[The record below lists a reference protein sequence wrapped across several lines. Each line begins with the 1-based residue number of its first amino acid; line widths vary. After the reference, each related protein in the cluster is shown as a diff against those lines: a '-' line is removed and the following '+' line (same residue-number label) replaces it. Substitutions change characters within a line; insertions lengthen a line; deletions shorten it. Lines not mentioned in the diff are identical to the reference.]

1 MNYKK
6 YDVPGISK
14 QFVLQARSGFQ
25 LNFNLYDVCHC

>member
-14 QFVLQARSGFQ
+14 QSVLQARSGFR
-25 LNFNLYDVCHC
+25 LDFIVHDVCHC